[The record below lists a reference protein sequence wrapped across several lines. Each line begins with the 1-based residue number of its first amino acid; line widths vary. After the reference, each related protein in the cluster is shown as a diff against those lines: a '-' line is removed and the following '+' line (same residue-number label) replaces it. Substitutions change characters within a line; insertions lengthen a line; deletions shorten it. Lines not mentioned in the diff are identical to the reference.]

1 MATQNNSGRNRV
13 LVPEARK
20 GLDQF
25 KLEVANELGITN
37 YDSQDK
43 GNLPSRQNGYVGG
56 YMVKKMVEQYERSI
70 SGR

>member
-25 KLEVANELGITN
+25 KLDVTN
-37 YDSQDK
+37 KINIKKYDNQDK
-43 GNLPSRQNGYVGG
+43 KKLPNRQNGYIC
-56 YMVKKMVEQYERSI
+56 K
-70 SGR
+70 